1 MKIRAF
7 LALALLFCFLST
19 ALAQDKSPLQNKPAQ
34 PQQPVDDKDD
44 VVKIT
49 TNLVQVDVVV
59 TKDGKPVPNL
69 TANDF
74 EIFEDGHKQAI
85 TSFAFISN
93 VPGSSSPTPATKNN
107 ANAAPYARINPNEPH
122 RTIAF
127 VVDDLGLSHESM
139 ARVRQHLRKF
149 INEQLQ
155 PHDLVAILRT
165 GGELGALQQ
174 FSNDRR
180 LLNRAVDRLHW
191 NFCNRVG
198 IHIFRP
204 LTLGP
209 SSGTPACAY
218 QSYSNTLKSL
228 RFIVDAMG
236 YLPGRKSMVL
246 LSDSLPRES
255 QDDYDVG
262 GLRETGITQA
272 DQRIGADSRTD
283 YTVSLRSIAEKAIRS
298 SVVIYS
304 VDTQGLA
311 YTGPTAADS
320 FGHADRNGAQIN
332 DLMFA
337 RSQLLF
343 ARQEGGDLIAKQT
356 GGFQIRN
363 SNSFQFDRILEDQ
376 SGYYLIGYR
385 PSDDTFN
392 RRLHRIKAKV
402 KGSGLSLRTRFG
414 FFGFTEEEAEHAK
427 AKPAARD
434 LTNLALASPFAAQDI
449 DLDLTAFFANDPGMG
464 SVVRSFVYIDARN
477 LTFTAENDRHQAGI
491 ELNGVIFGDNGTI
504 VEQISRNASLSLS
517 EDDYQQAINYGM
529 GLAFDI
535 PVKKPGSYQVRVA
548 ARDLTSSR
556 IGSTG
561 QFVDVPDLKKKQVA
575 VSGIVLGTNS
585 ADQTIA
591 NPGAR
596 RFTANSELFFGYKI
610 YNGVNENGKL
620 RNMTMQATL
629 FRDGKNVYS
638 GPETTITATNQ
649 TDLTRVFVSGV
660 IKLNPDLEAGN
671 YFLQVVVTD
680 KDADKKTPPVVQ
692 WVDFELQK

>member
-19 ALAQDKSPLQNKPAQ
+19 ALAQDKPPLQNKPAQ

-93 VPGSSSPTPATKNN
+93 VPGSSAPTPATKNN
-107 ANAAPYARINPNEPH
+107 ANAAPYVRINPNEPH

-477 LTFTAENDRHQAGI
+477 LTFTAENDRHQAAI

-660 IKLNPDLEAGN
+660 IKLNTDLEAGN

-680 KDADKKTPPVVQ
+680 KDADKRTPLVVQ

>member
-1 MKIRAF
+1 M
-7 LALALLFCFLST
+7 
-19 ALAQDKSPLQNKPAQ
+19 
-34 PQQPVDDKDD
+34 
-44 VVKIT
+44 
-49 TNLVQVDVVV
+49 
-59 TKDGKPVPNL
+59 
-69 TANDF
+69 
-74 EIFEDGHKQAI
+74 
-85 TSFAFISN
+85 
-93 VPGSSSPTPATKNN
+93 
-107 ANAAPYARINPNEPH
+107 
-122 RTIAF
+122 
-127 VVDDLGLSHESM
+127 
-139 ARVRQHLRKF
+139 
-149 INEQLQ
+149 
-155 PHDLVAILRT
+155 
-165 GGELGALQQ
+165 
-174 FSNDRR
+174 
-180 LLNRAVDRLHW
+180 
-191 NFCNRVG
+191 
-198 IHIFRP
+198 
-204 LTLGP
+204 
-209 SSGTPACAY
+209 
-218 QSYSNTLKSL
+218 
-228 RFIVDAMG
+228 
-236 YLPGRKSMVL
+236 
-246 LSDSLPRES
+246 
-255 QDDYDVG
+255 
-262 GLRETGITQA
+262 
-272 DQRIGADSRTD
+272 
-283 YTVSLRSIAEKAIRS
+283 
-298 SVVIYS
+298 
-304 VDTQGLA
+304 
-311 YTGPTAADS
+311 
-320 FGHADRNGAQIN
+320 
-332 DLMFA
+332 
-337 RSQLLF
+337 
-343 ARQEGGDLIAKQT
+343 IAKQT

-477 LTFTAENDRHQAGI
+477 LTFTAENDRHQAAI

-680 KDADKKTPPVVQ
+680 KDADKRTPLVVQ

>member
-7 LALALLFCFLST
+7 LALPLLFCFLST
-19 ALAQDKSPLQNKPAQ
+19 VLAQDKPPGQNKPIQ
-34 PQQPVDDKDD
+34 PRQAGDDKDE

-93 VPGSSSPTPATKNN
+93 VPGSSSPTLATKNN

-139 ARVRQHLRKF
+139 VRVQQHLRKF

-191 NFCNRVG
+191 NYCNRVG
-198 IHIFRP
+198 LHVIQP
-204 LTLGP
+204 LTLGGSDGIP
-209 SSGTPACAY
+209 ICGY
-218 QSYSNTLKSL
+218 RSYYRTIKAL

-255 QDDYDVG
+255 QDDFDVG
-262 GLRETGITQA
+262 VLKSAGVVSSDPLSMANT
-272 DQRIGADSRTD
+272 TD
-283 YTVSLRSIAEKAIRS
+283 HSVSLLAIAEKAIRS

-304 VDTQGLA
+304 VDTQGLQ
-311 YTGPTAADS
+311 YTGPTAADA
-320 FGHADRNGAQIN
+320 FGRSAGMSPQLN

-337 RSQLLF
+337 RSQMIF
-343 ARQEGGDLIAKQT
+343 NRREGGELIAKQT
-356 GGFQIRN
+356 GGFQVRN
-363 SNSFQFDRILEDQ
+363 SNSYQFDRILEDQ

-427 AKPAARD
+427 ANPATKD

-477 LTFTAENDRHQAGI
+477 LTFTSENGRHQAAI
-491 ELNGVIFGDNGTI
+491 ELNGVIFGDNGAI

-517 EDDYQQAINYGM
+517 EDDYQQAMSNGM
-529 GLAFDI
+529 GMGFDI

-548 ARDLTSSR
+548 ARDLPSSR

-561 QFVDVPDLKKKQVA
+561 QFVDVPDLRKKQVA

-596 RFTANSELFFGYKI
+596 RFTANSELFFGYKV
-610 YNGVNENGKL
+610 YNAANENGKL

-638 GPETTITATNQ
+638 GPETTITAANQ
-649 TDLTRVFVSGV
+649 TDLNRVFVSGV
-660 IKLNPDLEAGN
+660 IKLNPDLEPGN

-680 KDADKKTPPVVQ
+680 KDADKKSPPVVQ
-692 WVDFELQK
+692 WVDFEIQK

>member
-204 LTLGP
+204 LTLGA

-272 DQRIGADSRTD
+272 DQRLGADSRTD

-427 AKPAARD
+427 AKPATRD

-548 ARDLTSSR
+548 ARDLASSH

-610 YNGVNENGKL
+610 YNGVNENRKL